1 MAFFRKFSKKGQAAD
16 KPDTPVEEMRSHFH
30 ISQLEVPPK
39 AYTYGEGPLLRESET
54 SQPVSNLSTDTYGR
68 LPTNRPASPGVSIL
82 LVSTFIWRD
91 TRSNTNL
98 LSQGPSI
105 YQERRYR
112 EKVTNLVEENNR
124 LRVENAELK
133 ANLEKESD
141 KHMTTL
147 EYWVKAEKQLGELLR
162 ACQTR
167 PGGRWGHADYY
178 EEDNDVGDIGEE
190 SESTEEG
197 YSNPVVKP

>member
-1 MAFFRKFSKKGQAAD
+1 M
-16 KPDTPVEEMRSHFH
+16 
-30 ISQLEVPPK
+30 
-39 AYTYGEGPLLRESET
+39 
-54 SQPVSNLSTDTYGR
+54 
-68 LPTNRPASPGVSIL
+68 
-82 LVSTFIWRD
+82 
-91 TRSNTNL
+91 
-98 LSQGPSI
+98 
-105 YQERRYR
+105 
-112 EKVTNLVEENNR
+112 
-124 LRVENAELK
+124 ENAELK

-167 PGGRWGHADYY
+167 HDGRWGHADYY